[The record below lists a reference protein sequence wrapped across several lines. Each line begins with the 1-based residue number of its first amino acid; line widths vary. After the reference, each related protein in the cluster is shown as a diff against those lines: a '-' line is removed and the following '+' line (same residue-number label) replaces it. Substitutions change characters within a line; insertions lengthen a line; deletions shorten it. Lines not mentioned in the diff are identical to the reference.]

1 MFKHNFIYTLK
12 TLVRNK
18 SLVFWSIG
26 FPVILSVLFYMAFS
40 KITSEESFD
49 AINIAVVNDD
59 LYKSNNSFK
68 MAISVLSDKKSDNQV
83 FNTKYV
89 TINEAKKLLNDKK
102 IVGYIKMKEDGTPN
116 LTIRKNGDNETIVKT
131 VLEEVSSQIKMVDN
145 MVNQNYAEGLPEMD
159 YTKIYMDAYQKVNSI
174 NVNLKD
180 SSPKS
185 MDYAV
190 VEFYT
195 LISMAAL
202 YGGLVSMF
210 IVSRSLANMSEKG
223 KRIGISPLKK
233 SDSIISGLLVS
244 FIIEFI
250 GMVLLLLFTNLV
262 LKVDY
267 GSNML
272 LVSLIALIGTI
283 SGLSIGLFV
292 GSVFKTSENNK
303 MGVVIS
309 VTMIGCFFAGMFGMS
324 MKNIIDKNIP
334 IINIVNP
341 VALITDGLYSL
352 YYYGFNTRYVMDI
365 VYLLVISILLI
376 LISINSLRRAKY
388 DSI

>member
-1 MFKHNFIYTLK
+1 
-12 TLVRNK
+12 
-18 SLVFWSIG
+18 
-26 FPVILSVLFYMAFS
+26 MAFS

-49 AINIAVVNDD
+49 AVDIAVVNDE
-59 LYKSNNSFK
+59 LYNSNNSFK
-68 MAISVLSDKKSDNQV
+68 MAIDALSDKKSDNQI

-89 TINEAKKLLNDKK
+89 TINKAKKLLNDKK
-102 IVGYIKMKEDGTPN
+102 IVGYIKINEDGSPN

-131 VLEEVSSQIKMVDN
+131 VLEEVSSQIKIVEN
-145 MVNQNYAEGLPEMD
+145 IANQNKSEETDSIDYA
-159 YTKIYMDAYQKVNSI
+159 KIYMDAYQKVNSTKVSFK
-174 NVNLKD
+174 NT
-180 SSPKS
+180 SPKK

-223 KRIGISPLKK
+223 KRINISPLKK
-233 SDSIISGLLVS
+233 SDSILSGLLVS
-244 FIIEFI
+244 FIIQSI
-250 GMVLLLLFTNLV
+250 GMALLLLFTNLI

-272 LVSLIALIGTI
+272 LVALIALIGTI

-303 MGVVIS
+303 MGIVLS

-334 IINIVNP
+334 VINMVNP

-352 YYYGFNTRYVMDI
+352 YYYGLNKRYVMDI
-365 VYLLVISILLI
+365 VYLLVISIILVLL
-376 LISINSLRRAKY
+376 SIKSLRRAKY

>member
-1 MFKHNFIYTLK
+1 MFKHNLKYSLK
-12 TLVRNK
+12 TLIRNK

-26 FPVILSVLFYMAFS
+26 FPIILSILFYMAFS

-49 AINIAVVNDD
+49 AVDIAVVNDE
-59 LYKSNNSFK
+59 LYNSNNSFK
-68 MAISVLSDKKSDNQV
+68 MAINALSDKKSDNQI

-89 TINEAKKLLNDKK
+89 TINKAKKLLNDKK
-102 IVGYIKMKEDGTPN
+102 IVGYIKINEDGSPN

-131 VLEEVSSQIKMVDN
+131 VLEEVSSQIKIVEN
-145 MVNQNYAEGLPEMD
+145 IANQNKSEETDSIDYA
-159 YTKIYMDAYQKVNSI
+159 KIYMDAYQKVNSTKVSFK
-174 NVNLKD
+174 NT
-180 SSPKS
+180 SPKK

-223 KRIGISPLKK
+223 KRINISPLKK
-233 SDSIISGLLVS
+233 SDSILSGLLVS
-244 FIIEFI
+244 FIIQSI
-250 GMVLLLLFTNLV
+250 GMTLLLLFTNLI

-272 LVSLIALIGTI
+272 LVALIALIGTI

-303 MGVVIS
+303 MGIVLS

-334 IINIVNP
+334 VINMVNP

-352 YYYGFNTRYVMDI
+352 YYYGLNKRYVMDI
-365 VYLLVISILLI
+365 VYLLVISIILI
-376 LISINSLRRAKY
+376 LLSIKSLRRAKY